1 MYSNQDHQRRQAI
14 KKMGIIVVM
23 ILLAVSYMFLYKH
36 IL

>member
-1 MYSNQDHQRRQAI
+1 MYSNQDDQRRQAI

-23 ILLAVSYMFLYKH
+23 ILLAVLYMFLYKQ